1 MAEERLSY
9 TLPPDGTA
17 DGRQVDL
24 ILTYDPAAAN
34 NDGSFTVT
42 DASGTY
48 AILDANSSVVRT
60 DTISGLAPASA
71 TAGYAFDNPDNKLFI
86 GQTPYVT
93 GQGIS
98 FEIDNVGDSNSQ
110 GAVNFSALD
119 ADTYRED
126 SANQNYATNVSEDA
140 VTCFLS
146 GTLILTTLGSVAVE
160 CLQVGQ
166 VVVTS
171 SGALRP
177 IRWLGHRHVDCRRHP
192 RPRETMPIRI
202 AAHAFGENR
211 PGRDLF
217 VSPGHALCV
226 DVLGEVLIPASALI
240 NGSTIVQVD
249 VDSAT
254 YWHVELE
261 THEVILAENMPAESY
276 LDMGNRSFF
285 AESGLVALG
294 ASPDVPVPTHADFCR
309 PFHDK
314 GALVSAVRTQL
325 SVRAS
330 ALGWRLEPSRL
341 EDVHLDVDGVRVD
354 PQVRGLM
361 VRFAVPQ
368 GARNAWLVSTTNTA
382 AAMTDSA
389 DQRRLG
395 ARIGALIVD
404 DGFGADRAVAIDD
417 PLLCVGFHAVERD
430 GDLAWR
436 WTAGRARLPASLW
449 DDVEGDFFLRIHL
462 ASPMLPQ
469 WVAPGRASSDDVEAR
484 FALSA

>member
-9 TLPPDGTA
+9 AIPA
-17 DGRQVDL
+17 DSAGNLGSQVDL
-24 ILTYDPAAAN
+24 TLTYDPSSA
-34 NDGSFTVT
+34 DGNGYVTVT
-42 DASGTY
+42 AATGTY
-48 AILDANSSVVRT
+48 QTVDSSGNVIDK
-60 DTISGLAPASA
+60 DTVTGLLPPV
-71 TAGYAFDNPDNKLFI
+71 AGSYGSPDNKLFI
-86 GQTPYVT
+86 GTGSPYVT
-93 GQGIS
+93 NDGIS
-98 FEIDNVGDSNSQ
+98 FTIDNKADGNDNE
-110 GAVNFSALD
+110 GAINFSTSD
-119 ADTYRED
+119 GTNYRE
-126 SANQNYATNVSEDA
+126 AGNNQNPASMVSEAA
-140 VTCFLS
+140 VTCFVS
-146 GTLILTTLGSVAVE
+146 GTLIRTAAGDIPVE
-160 CLQVGQ
+160 NLQGGDL
-166 VVVTS
+166 VVTS

-177 IRWLGHRHVDCRRHP
+177 IRWLGHRYVDCRRHP
-192 RPRETMPIRI
+192 RPRETMPVRI

-261 THEVILAENMPAESY
+261 THEIILAENMPAESY

-389 DQRRLG
+389 DQRQLG
-395 ARIGALIVD
+395 ASIGALIVD

-449 DDVEGDFFLRIHL
+449 DGVEGDFFLRIHL
-462 ASPMLPQ
+462 AWPMLPR
-469 WVAPGRASSDDVEAR
+469 WVAPDRVSSDDVEAR